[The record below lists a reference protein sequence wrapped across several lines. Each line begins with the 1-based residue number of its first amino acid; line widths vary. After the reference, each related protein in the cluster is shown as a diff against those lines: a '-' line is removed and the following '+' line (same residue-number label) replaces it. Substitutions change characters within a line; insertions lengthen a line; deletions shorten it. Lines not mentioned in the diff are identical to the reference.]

1 MIVKKFGERPPWLIR
16 KAPEPG
22 TLERLQELFQGL
34 SLHTICEG
42 AACPNAGECFTR
54 RTATFLLLGDTCTRN
69 CRFCNVTGGRPLPPD
84 PNEPENLARA
94 VKKLG
99 LKYVVLTSVTRD
111 DLADGGAGHF
121 NACIEAIHRLC
132 PETGVEALVPD
143 FKGDQEA
150 VSTVLRAGLAVF
162 AHNVETVPSLYRSVR
177 PGADYHRSLAILK
190 TAKELE
196 PQVLTKSSIM
206 LGLGETAA
214 EVRQV
219 LQDLRAGYCDIV
231 TIGQYLQPSPEH
243 VPAAEYVTPAV
254 FQRWEEESYALGFAF
269 VASGPFVRSSYR
281 ADEAVTALKTG
292 EAR

>member
-1 MIVKKFGERPPWLIR
+1 MRSK
-16 KAPEPG
+16 PG
-22 TLERLQELFQGL
+22 HRITIYSASQYD
-34 SLHTICEG
+34 TPICEG

-69 CRFCNVTGGRPLPPD
+69 CSFCNVPGGRPLPPD

-99 LKYVVLTSVTRD
+99 LKHVVLTSVTRD

-121 NACIEAIHRLC
+121 NACVEAIHRLC

-143 FKGDQEA
+143 FKGDREA

-196 PQVLTKSSIM
+196 PQVLTKTSIM

-243 VPAAEYVTPAV
+243 VPAAEYVTPSV
-254 FQRWEEESYALGFAF
+254 FKRWEEEAYALGFAF